1 VNARDAGAREADRLG
16 PIRDRDVLA
25 RVARIL
31 RAFATNGRA
40 THAPAVLTDTQE
52 TNPPDESP

>member
-1 VNARDAGAREADRLG
+1 VNAREAGANEADRLG
-16 PIRDRDVLA
+16 PISDPDVLA

-31 RAFATNGRA
+31 RPYATNGRA
-40 THAPAVLTDTQE
+40 TNAPAVLTDPKE